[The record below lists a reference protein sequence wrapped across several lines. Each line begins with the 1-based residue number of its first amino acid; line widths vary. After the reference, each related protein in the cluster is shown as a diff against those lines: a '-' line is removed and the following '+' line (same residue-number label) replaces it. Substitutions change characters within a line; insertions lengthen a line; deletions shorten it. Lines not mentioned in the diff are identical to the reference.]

1 MKIIIIGCGKVGE
14 ALAAQLNDESNEIT
28 VVDERAVKVKNLVS
42 KYDVMGVIGNG
53 ATIST
58 QTEAGVAAADLLIAV
73 TGTDEINLL
82 ACIMARRAGSCLTVA
97 RVRSPEYFTDVSK
110 LKKELGLAMIVNPDY
125 AAASEIAR
133 ILNFPSATNIETF
146 ARGRVELLRFKLPEG
161 SPLVGMS
168 VKEVT
173 TKLHCNVLVCTVER
187 EDDVFI
193 PRGDLVFSQKDVIS
207 IIASPKCANNFFK
220 KINYMTTPVKSAAI
234 VGGDNIT
241 HYLCELLGRSSISV
255 KVIEKDAEKCNTLAS
270 DFDHITVIN
279 GDPSDEATLREEGV
293 ARSDAFVALTGLDEE
308 NILLSLFAKRAGS
321 RKVITK
327 INRIE
332 YDDVINHLDLDS
344 RIYPKNITANMIV
357 RYVRSATGSRGSS
370 MENLYHIIK
379 GQVIAAEFS
388 IGEHSPISD
397 KPLQELNFKEGVI
410 VAAIL
415 RDRSVIIPRGQDV
428 IEQGD
433 SVVIVTKNLNLRDIT
448 DILQR

>member
-14 ALAAQLNDESNEIT
+14 ALAAQLGAEGNEIT
-28 VVDERAVKVKNLVS
+28 VVDQSAAKVKNLVN

-53 ATIST
+53 ATIVT
-58 QTEAGVAAADLLIAV
+58 QSEAGVSSADLVIAV

-82 ACIMARRAGSCLTVA
+82 ACILARKASSALTVA
-97 RVRSPEYFTDVSK
+97 RVRSPEYFTDVSRI
-110 LKKELGLAMIVNPDY
+110 KKELGLAMIVNPDY
-125 AAASEIAR
+125 AAAEEIAR

-146 ARGRVELLRFKLPEG
+146 ARGRVELLRFKLPDG

-173 TKLHCNVLVCTVER
+173 TKLRCNVLVCTVER
-187 EDDVFI
+187 ADEVII
-193 PRGDLVFSQKDVIS
+193 PHGDLIFAEHDVIS

-220 KINYMTTPVKSAAI
+220 KINYMTTPVKSATV

-241 HYLCELLGRSSISV
+241 HYLCELLGRSQISV
-255 KVIEKDAEKCNTLAS
+255 KVIEKDPDKCDVMAA
-270 DFDHITVIN
+270 DFDRITVIN
-279 GDPSDEATLREEGV
+279 GDPSDESVLREEGV

-357 RYVRSATGSRGSS
+357 RYVRSATSSRSSS
-370 MENLYHIIK
+370 MENLYYIIK
-379 GQVIAAEFS
+379 GKVVAAEFT
-388 IGEHSPISD
+388 IGEHSPISG
-397 KPLQELNFKEGVI
+397 KPLQELRFKESVL

-415 RDRSVIIPRGQDV
+415 RDKSVIIPRGGDV
-428 IEQGD
+428 IEPGD
-433 SVVIVTKNLNLRDIT
+433 SVVIVTKLIGLRDIT
-448 DILQR
+448 DVLQK